1 MRRTHGDG
9 VVFSLV
15 WQAVMAA
22 FAVVRARGRFQRGSV
37 AVGVDAQQVQVSM
50 QDLGILSY
58 LPYLGPP
65 WRGGGGAL
73 GRKGGPNAVVVH
85 SF

>member
-15 WQAVMAA
+15 WQAVIAA
-22 FAVVRARGRFQRGSV
+22 FAQHAVIRARGRFQRGSV
-37 AVGVDAQQVQVSM
+37 AVGVDAQQVQGSM

-65 WRGGGGAL
+65 
-73 GRKGGPNAVVVH
+73 
-85 SF
+85 